1 MIDCVG
7 KSPEYVLKTV
17 FGYGEFRL
25 LQRQVIENVLNGV
38 DTLAVMPT
46 GGGKSLCYQVP
57 ALIFDGLTVVVSPLI
72 SLMQDQVAS
81 LRNSGVDA
89 VFLNSSVDW
98 EQYRESMNSIRFGS
112 TKIVYVSPEGL
123 SSPRINDLLHEVDVK
138 CITVDE
144 AHCLSSWGH
153 DFRPDYLEIASVRK
167 QFRNAV
173 CLALTAT
180 ATSQVRDDIVRN
192 LALVNPQVLLSSFD
206 RPNIFLSVKQKRK
219 DGLEQIVEC
228 IERHRGESGIIYCFS
243 KKDVDS
249 LSEKLRSLGYS
260 ALGYHAGLSNEER
273 AGNQERFINDDVSI
287 MVATLAFGMGI
298 NKPNVRFVIHQT
310 MPKSIEQYYQEIGRA
325 GRDGL
330 PSEALLLHS
339 NGDGS
344 KIRFLFDESENVDRP
359 RAEKLLRGMESYVS
373 GQSCRRVELLRYF
386 GEDYKGRNDCC
397 CDLCS
402 MGAAPKRDLTVPVQ
416 KLMSCIIR
424 TGTRFGA
431 NYVIDVLVG
440 SKNKKILERGHDKL
454 STYGIG
460 TEFDVD
466 GWKSLVEVLILNG
479 LLVKVGEYS
488 VLNMTQRGLDL
499 LRSRSKIE
507 LEFRTAVS
515 TVEERKASSRAG
527 SIAFPK
533 PERKSSSQPKVI
545 DFGGDEVSR
554 NLFESLKKWRKAKA
568 SEEGVPPY
576 IIFNDRHLLS
586 IVAKKPRS
594 INELLECSGV
604 GEMKT
609 QKYGGEILSLV
620 ANL

>member
-1 MIDCVG
+1 MIDFVG

-17 FGYGEFRL
+17 FGYDEFRL
-25 LQRQVIENVLNGV
+25 LQKQVIENVLNGK

-81 LRNSGVDA
+81 LKNVGVDA

-98 EQYRESMNSIRFGS
+98 SQYLESMNSIRAGT

-123 SSPRINDLLHEVDVK
+123 ATSRINDLLHEVDVK

-167 QFRNAV
+167 QFKNAV

-180 ATSQVRDDIVRN
+180 ATSQVRDDIVRS
-192 LALVNPQVLLSSFD
+192 LALDNPSVLLSSFD
-206 RPNIFLSVKQKRK
+206 RPNIFLSVRQKKK
-219 DGLEQIVEC
+219 DGIEQIVEC
-228 IERHRGESGIIYCFS
+228 LERHKGESGIVYCFS
-243 KKDVDS
+243 KKDVDN
-249 LSEKLRSLGYS
+249 LTDELRSLGYS
-260 ALGYHAGLSNEER
+260 ALAYHAGLSTAMR
-273 AGNQERFINDDVSI
+273 AENQERFINDDVLV

-339 NGDGS
+339 KGDGA
-344 KIRFLFDESENVDRP
+344 KIRFLFDESESVDRP
-359 RAEKLLRGMESYVS
+359 RAEKLLRGMETYVS
-373 GQSCRRVELLRYF
+373 GQSCRRLELLRYF
-386 GEDYKGRNDCC
+386 GEEYTGKNECC
-397 CDLCS
+397 CDLCDV
-402 MGAAPKRDLTVPVQ
+402 GAAPKRDLTVPVQ

-424 TGTRFGA
+424 TGAKFGA

-440 SKNKKILERGHDKL
+440 SKNKKITERGHDKL

-460 TEFDVD
+460 TEFDTN
-466 GWKSLVEVLILNG
+466 GWKSLTEVLIVNG

-488 VLNMTQRGLDL
+488 ILNMTQKGLEL

-507 LEFRTAVS
+507 LEFRIAVS
-515 TVEERKASSRAG
+515 TAEERRLSSRKG
-527 SIAFPK
+527 VVAFPK
-533 PERKSSSQPKVI
+533 PEKKAGGHQV
-545 DFGGDEVSR
+545 DFGGDTASED
-554 NLFESLKKWRKAKA
+554 LFESLKKWRRKKS

-586 IVAKKPRS
+586 IVSRKPRTL
-594 INELLECSGV
+594 NELLECNGV
-604 GEMKT
+604 GEMKAE
-609 QKYGGEILSLV
+609 KYGGEILSIVSGL
-620 ANL
+620 